1 VEEIRRLRGQTL
13 SDRGVVGEGPE
24 FDYEGV
30 GAEMSVATEWFTLN
44 PEFLREDVFR
54 DSWVAVRITHLPTG
68 IEAICSEG
76 TQTYNRAQALEELT
90 GRVFHALVD
99 VLNADLNG

>member
-1 VEEIRRLRGQTL
+1 
-13 SDRGVVGEGPE
+13 
-24 FDYEGV
+24 
-30 GAEMSVATEWFTLN
+30 MSAATEWFTLN
-44 PEFLREDVFR
+44 PQFLRVDVFR
-54 DSWVAVRITHLPTG
+54 DSSQVAVRITHLPTG

>member
-1 VEEIRRLRGQTL
+1 M
-13 SDRGVVGEGPE
+13 VGEGPQ

-30 GAEMSVATEWFTLN
+30 GAEMSAATEWFTLN
-44 PEFLREDVFR
+44 PQFLRVDVFR
-54 DSWVAVRITHLPTG
+54 DSSQVAVRITHLPTG
-68 IEAICSEG
+68 IEAMCSEG
-76 TQTYNRAQALEELT
+76 TQTFNRAQALEELT